1 MRDNT
6 IKQNI
11 YNTIQELPYGSV
23 FVASDFLD
31 FAGNDA
37 IKQNLKRFADEGVI
51 QRVTFGIYYKP
62 QFSELLQEN
71 EAVDLN
77 EVAKAIARNYNWSIA
92 PSGENSLNM
101 LGLSTQIPACYEYI
115 SSGPY
120 RKYVIDNMPIH
131 FLHRNLKETQ
141 GFSPTTALVIQAL
154 KSIGKDNVSPKH
166 IEILKHKFN
175 SHDKTILLSEA
186 KKTTTWI
193 YQTIKDICSEDQ
205 NV

>member
-6 IKQNI
+6 IKQSI
-11 YNTIQELPYGSV
+11 YNEIEKLPCGSV

-37 IKQNLKRFADEGVI
+37 IKQNLKRFADEGFI
-51 QRVTFGIYYKP
+51 QRIAFGLYYKP
-62 QFSELLQEN
+62 KFSELLQEN

-77 EVAKAIARNYNWSIA
+77 EAAKAIARNYNWSIT

-101 LGLSTQIPACYEYI
+101 LGLSTQVPARYEFI

-120 RKYVIDNMPIH
+120 REYCIDNMPIR

-141 GFSPTTALVIQAL
+141 GFSPVTALVIQAL
-154 KSIGKDNVSPKH
+154 KSIGKDNISPKH
-166 IEILKHKFN
+166 IEILKNRLN
-175 SHDKTILLSEA
+175 SENKAILLSES
-186 KKTTTWI
+186 KRTTAWI
-193 YQTIKDICSEDQ
+193 YQTIRDICSEDR

>member
-1 MRDNT
+1 MRENT

-11 YNTIQELPYGSV
+11 YNKIQELPYGSV
-23 FVASDFLD
+23 FIVSDFLD

-37 IKQNLKRFADEGVI
+37 IKQNLKRFADEGLI
-51 QRVTFGIYYKP
+51 QRIATGLYYKP
-62 QFSELLQEN
+62 RYSDLLREN

-101 LGLSTQIPACYEYI
+101 LGLSTQVPAYYEYI

-120 RKYVIDNMPIH
+120 RDYYIDNMPLR

-141 GFSPTTALVIQAL
+141 GFSPITALVIQAL
-154 KSIGKDNVSPKH
+154 KSIGKENVTPKH
-166 IEILKHKFN
+166 IEILKSRISN
-175 SHDKTILLSEA
+175 EDKTILLTEA
-186 KKTTTWI
+186 KKTTAWI
-193 YQTIKDICSEDQ
+193 YQTIKDICKED
-205 NV
+205 

>member
-1 MRDNT
+1 MRENT

-11 YNTIQELPYGSV
+11 YNKIQELPYGSV
-23 FVASDFLD
+23 FVVSDFLD

-37 IKQNLKRFADEGVI
+37 IKQNLKRFADEGLI
-51 QRVTFGIYYKP
+51 QRIATGLYYKP
-62 QFSELLQEN
+62 KYSDLLREN

-77 EVAKAIARNYNWSIA
+77 EAAKAIARNYNWSIA

-101 LGLSTQIPACYEYI
+101 LGLSTQVPAYYEYI

-120 RKYVIDNMPIH
+120 RDYYIDNMPLR

-141 GFSPTTALVIQAL
+141 GFSPITALVIQAL
-154 KSIGKDNVSPKH
+154 KSIGKENVTPKH
-166 IEILKHKFN
+166 IEILKSRISN
-175 SHDKTILLSEA
+175 EDKTILLTEA
-186 KKTTTWI
+186 KKTTAWI
-193 YQTIKDICSEDQ
+193 YQTIKDICTENR

>member
-1 MRDNT
+1 MRENT

-11 YNTIQELPYGSV
+11 YNKIQELPYGSV
-23 FVASDFLD
+23 FVVSDFLD

-37 IKQNLKRFADEGVI
+37 IKQNLKRFADEGLI
-51 QRVTFGIYYKP
+51 QRIATGLYYKP
-62 QFSELLQEN
+62 RYSDLLREN

-101 LGLSTQIPACYEYI
+101 LGLSTQVPAYYEYI

-120 RKYVIDNMPIH
+120 RDYYIDNMPLR

-141 GFSPTTALVIQAL
+141 GFSPITALVIQAL
-154 KSIGKDNVSPKH
+154 KSIGKENVTPKH
-166 IEILKHKFN
+166 IEILKSRISN
-175 SHDKTILLSEA
+175 EDKTILLTEA
-186 KKTTTWI
+186 KKTTAWI
-193 YQTIKDICSEDQ
+193 YQTIKDICKED
-205 NV
+205 

>member
-1 MRDNT
+1 MRENT

-11 YNTIQELPYGSV
+11 YNKIQELPYGSV
-23 FVASDFLD
+23 FVVSDFLD

-37 IKQNLKRFADEGVI
+37 IKQNLKRFADEGLI
-51 QRVTFGIYYKP
+51 QRIATGLYYKP
-62 QFSELLQEN
+62 RYSDLLREN

-101 LGLSTQIPACYEYI
+101 LGLSTQVPAYYEYI

-120 RKYVIDNMPIH
+120 RDYYIDNMPLR

-141 GFSPTTALVIQAL
+141 GFSPITALVIQAL
-154 KSIGKDNVSPKH
+154 KSIGKENVTPKH
-166 IEILKHKFN
+166 IEILKN
-175 SHDKTILLSEA
+175 RISSEDKTILLTEA
-186 KKTTTWI
+186 KKTTAWI
-193 YQTIKDICSEDQ
+193 YQTIKDICKED
-205 NV
+205 